1 MQPCGWISHLLE
13 NCIKEK
19 YVETSTVMKTL
30 RQKKKKKKKMVVG
43 GCKCTINTCCFCC
56 KCENDLI
63 FGAGNW

>member
-30 RQKKKKKKKMVVG
+30 RQKKKKKKKKKKKNA
-43 GCKCTINTCCFCC
+43 GCW
-56 KCENDLI
+56 L
-63 FGAGNW
+63 